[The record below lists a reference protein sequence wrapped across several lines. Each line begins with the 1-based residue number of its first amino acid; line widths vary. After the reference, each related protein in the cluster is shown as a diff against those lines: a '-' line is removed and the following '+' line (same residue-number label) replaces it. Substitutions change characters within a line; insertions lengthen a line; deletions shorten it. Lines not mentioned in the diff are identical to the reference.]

1 MLKFALISIPF
12 LFAIG
17 TVFHFIYKWSNNSRI
32 VGLIAPVNES
42 IFEHSKLLLFPLIL
56 VYTIYY
62 FYNSNNLYENSY
74 FLAMLVSVVVSIV
87 TMFSFYYTYKGIIG
101 NSYLWIDILDL
112 LISIIVGQLVA
123 NHVYVYSDGINKYIS
138 ISLIV
143 FISLLYFY
151 LTCKPIKI
159 PLFFDNITKS
169 YGINKKL

>member
-1 MLKFALISIPF
+1 MIKLALISIPF
-12 LFAIG
+12 LFVIG
-17 TVFHFIYKWSNNSRI
+17 TIFHFIYKWSNNSRI

-62 FYNSNNLYENSY
+62 FYNSSNLYENSY
-74 FLAMLVSVVVSIV
+74 FLAMLVSIVVSII

-101 NSYLWIDILDL
+101 NSYLWMDILDL
-112 LISIIVGQLVA
+112 LVSLIVAQLVA

-143 FISLLYFY
+143 LISLSYFY
-151 LTCKPIKI
+151 LTYKPLKI
-159 PLFFDNITKS
+159 PLFFDNISKS
-169 YGINKKL
+169 YGINKN